1 MKKYLGLCIVC
12 LMIVLLVSCGRG
24 LDLSKREG
32 ENFTV
37 YSNEDIE
44 IKLPNSL
51 ENREE
56 VLDKLTKKLEK
67 LDRFEKITKVKITI
81 NPLYNR
87 FKNREVIEVTPGFIE
102 GEEFEKYLIAQAYDL
117 YNNWIVEGIRLLVF
131 GGEEK
136 TETDFVSYYKDREFS
151 LFGARFF
158 EPFTEEEEVNNL
170 KVASA
175 DLAAYLIDQGKKE
188 DLLHGQVE
196 MQDIEGWAKEEG
208 IDIEYQKQR
217 PSLLEDIEVRY
228 NTLGKLTVNTRK
240 EIGGFTIT
248 LLTEDETYDEVE
260 ELEEILLTFEENI
273 EKNRRTIE
281 KEAPNFYREYREVL
295 DNPKKTVYFFD
306 NTKPDSMCDHIKNEV
321 ILSELWAQMVEYNH
335 KMFEEVSQARNGKV
349 GAVSRWLEE
358 GLDSSL
364 LRWYSDELRETHY
377 RNTLHLFREVKDGTA
392 IEARKKTFEVMEA
405 NFGEL
410 TEEKIR
416 ELVYNDDSRD
426 KLIYIMELIDKNHN
440 ILEPGI
446 KSKTV
451 YSSEENKVGFTGFLE
466 PNNYNFFENRAFV
479 YYLMKRYGLEKM
491 FYLRVKTGDETSF
504 EEEFGKS
511 LYQLREEWKAYLRE
525 NIRDIDKLL

>member
-1 MKKYLGLCIVC
+1 
-12 LMIVLLVSCGRG
+12 
-24 LDLSKREG
+24 
-32 ENFTV
+32 
-37 YSNEDIE
+37 
-44 IKLPNSL
+44 
-51 ENREE
+51 
-56 VLDKLTKKLEK
+56 
-67 LDRFEKITKVKITI
+67 
-81 NPLYNR
+81 
-87 FKNREVIEVTPGFIE
+87 
-102 GEEFEKYLIAQAYDL
+102 
-117 YNNWIVEGIRLLVF
+117 
-131 GGEEK
+131 
-136 TETDFVSYYKDREFS
+136 
-151 LFGARFF
+151 
-158 EPFTEEEEVNNL
+158 
-170 KVASA
+170 
-175 DLAAYLIDQGKKE
+175 KKE

-208 IDIEYQKQR
+208 LDIEYQKQR

-240 EIGGFTIT
+240 EIGGFSIT

-295 DNPKKTVYFFD
+295 DNPKKTIYFFD
-306 NTKPDSMCDHIKNEV
+306 NTKPTNIYYSTNNEI
-321 ILSELWAQMVEYNH
+321 ILEGVWAQMVEYNH

-349 GAVSRWLEE
+349 GAASRWLEE
-358 GLDSSL
+358 GLDPSL
-364 LRWYSDELRETHY
+364 TLWYSDELREPYYKAMLNFVRSIEEGAAT
-377 RNTLHLFREVKDGTA
+377 EVD
-392 IEARKKTFEVMEA
+392 KKIFAVMEK

-416 ELVYNDDSRD
+416 GLLYDDDSSD
-426 KLIYIMELIDKNHN
+426 KLICIIDLIDRNYSE
-440 ILEPGI
+440 LLPGL

-451 YSSEENKVGFTGFLE
+451 YLFEENKVGFTGFLE

-491 FYLRVKTGDETSF
+491 FYLRVKIGDETSF

>member
-1 MKKYLGLCIVC
+1 MKKYLGPCTVC

-44 IKLPNSL
+44 IKLPNFL

-56 VLDKLTKKLEK
+56 VLDKLTKKLEN

-81 NPLYNR
+81 NPLYNK
-87 FKNREVIEVTPGFIE
+87 FKNREVIEVTPDFIE
-102 GEEFEKYLIAQAYDL
+102 GEEFEKYLIVQAYDL

-158 EPFTEEEEVNNL
+158 EPFTEKEEVNNL

-217 PSLLEDIEVRY
+217 PSLLEDIEVGY

-240 EIGGFTIT
+240 EIGGFSIT

-306 NTKPDSMCDHIKNEV
+306 NTKTVSTYHSREDYI
-321 ILSELWAQMVEYNH
+321 ELTDLVHQMSEYNH
-335 KMFEEVSQARNGKV
+335 KVFEEISQARNGDV
-349 GAVSRWLEE
+349 WISPQWLVE
-358 GLDSSL
+358 GVDLCL
-364 LRWYSDELRETHY
+364 ARWYSDEVWESHFKTAVNLREI
-377 RNTLHLFREVKDGTA
+377 
-392 IEARKKTFEVMEA
+392 IESETYSELDKRIASVLEK

-410 TEEKIR
+410 TDEKIGQI
-416 ELVYNDDSRD
+416 LDDDNERD
-426 KLIYIMELIDKNHN
+426 KFIYITELILKNDP
-440 ILEPGI
+440 ETKDG
-446 KSKTV
+446 KV
-451 YSSEENKVGFTGFLE
+451 YLFEGNKAGFTGFLE
-466 PNNYNFFENRAFV
+466 PNNYNFFENKAFV

-491 FYLRVKTGDETSF
+491 FYLRIKTGDETSF

>member
-1 MKKYLGLCIVC
+1 MKKYLGLCAVC

-87 FKNREVIEVTPGFIE
+87 FKNREVIEVTPDFIE

-158 EPFTEEEEVNNL
+158 EPFTEKEEVNNL

-208 IDIEYQKQR
+208 LDIEYQKQR

-306 NTKPDSMCDHIKNEV
+306 NTQPANIYYSINNEI
-321 ILSELWAQMVEYNH
+321 ILEGVWAQMAEYNH
-335 KMFEEVSQARNGKV
+335 KVFEEVSQARNGGV
-349 GAVSRWLEE
+349 EGSPRWLAE
-358 GLDSSL
+358 GVDLCL
-364 LRWYSDELRETHY
+364 PLWYSDELREPYYKAMLHFV
-377 RNTLHLFREVKDGTA
+377 RNIEEGTA
-392 IEARKKTFEVMEA
+392 TGVGKKIFAVIEE

-410 TEEKIR
+410 TEEKVR
-416 ELVYNDDSRD
+416 ELVYNDDSGD
-426 KLIYIMELIDKNHN
+426 KLIYIMELIDRNY
-440 ILEPGI
+440 LELIPGL

-451 YSSEENKVGFTGFLE
+451 YALEENKVGFTGFLE
-466 PNNYNFFENRAFV
+466 PNNYNFFENKAFV

-525 NIRDIDKLL
+525 NIKDIDKLL